1 MRSFNRT
8 VMTSIGAL
16 NEAFLGRA
24 RPLAESR
31 VLWEIGPAGAE
42 VRDLRNRLRLD
53 SGYMSRLLAALE
65 NQGLVTVG
73 RSVQDARVRNVRLTR
88 RGARER
94 AELDRRSDAV
104 AETILEPLDL
114 PRRERLVAALA
125 EVERL
130 LRASVVR
137 IEVEDPTT
145 PEAQACLRQYFEELN
160 SRFDTGFDPARSISA
175 SADELVPPAGL
186 LLVAKEGNAPIGCG
200 ALKLHG
206 EGPAEIKR
214 MWVSPMARGSGI
226 GARILVELE
235 RRAKASGACCVRL
248 ETNRTL
254 VEAIRLYRQSGYEE
268 VPRFNDEPYADHWF
282 EKRLE

>member
-1 MRSFNRT
+1 
-8 VMTSIGAL
+8 MTSIGAL

-31 VLWEIGPAGAE
+31 VLWEIGPAGAD

-53 SGYMSRLLAALE
+53 SGYMSRLLASLE

-73 RSVQDARVRNVRLTR
+73 RNLQDARVRTVRLTR

-94 AELDRRSDAV
+94 SELDGRSDAV
-104 AETILEPLDL
+104 AETILEPLGL
-114 PRRERLVAALA
+114 RQRERLVAAA
-125 EVERL
+125 GEVERL
-130 LRASVVR
+130 LRASAVR
-137 IEVEDPTT
+137 IEAEDPTT
-145 PEAQACLRQYFEELN
+145 PEAQACLRQYFDELN
-160 SRFDTGFDPARSISA
+160 SRFDAGFDPARSISA
-175 SADELVPPAGL
+175 NADELVPPAGL
-186 LLVAKEGNAPIGCG
+186 LLLAKAGNEAVGCG

-206 EGPAEIKR
+206 AGPAEIKR
-214 MWVSPMARGSGI
+214 MWVSTGARGAGI

-235 RRAKASGACCVRL
+235 RRAKAFGACCVRL

-254 VEAIRLYRQSGYEE
+254 TEAIRLYKQTGYVE

-282 EKRLE
+282 EKRLD